1 MNLNNESSS
10 LKEFS
15 LEELVKMNGD
25 AMAVMDEV
33 PYQPIVYA
41 VPVEWLESW
50 KKLLDN
56 AVRFQP
62 TLYGHLAPLATQ
74 EQLQKQEMQLKVDL
88 GIAKREILKRIEIME
103 KQDGSSREK
112 FFFDLSEMQSSALKE
127 MQEEYDRQSKKSK
140 RYLWMTILVSAV
152 LSALVCGVFLLL
164 AA

>member
-15 LEELVKMNGD
+15 LEEQMKMNGE
-25 AMAVMDEV
+25 AMEDIDEV

-74 EQLQKQEMQLKVDL
+74 EQLQKQEMQLKAEL

-103 KQDGSSREK
+103 KQGGSSREK
-112 FFFDLSEMQSSALKE
+112 FFSELSKLHSSTLREMREESA
-127 MQEEYDRQSKKSK
+127 RQGRKQT
-140 RYLWMTILVSAV
+140 RFLWATTLASAV
-152 LSALVCGVFLLL
+152 LSALVCGGFLLL

>member
-1 MNLNNESSS
+1 MNLNNESGSS
-10 LKEFS
+10 REFS
-15 LEELVKMNGD
+15 IEELVKMNGD

-41 VPVEWLESW
+41 VPAEWLESW

-62 TLYGHLAPLATQ
+62 TLYGQITPLATQ
-74 EQLQKQEMQLKVDL
+74 EQLQKQEMQLKAEL
-88 GIAKREILKRIEIME
+88 GIAKREILKRIEVVE

-112 FFFDLSEMQSSALKE
+112 FFFDLSEMHSSALKE

-140 RYLWMTILVSAV
+140 RYLWMTILASAV

>member
-1 MNLNNESSS
+1 MNLKNESSS
-10 LKEFS
+10 SQEFS

-41 VPVEWLESW
+41 VPAEWLESW

-56 AVRFQP
+56 AMRFQP
-62 TLYGHLAPLATQ
+62 TLYGQITPLATQ
-74 EQLQKQEMQLKVDL
+74 EQLQKQEMQMKAEL

-112 FFFDLSEMQSSALKE
+112 FFSDLSEMQSSALKE
-127 MQEEYDRQSKKSK
+127 MREEYDRQSKKNK
-140 RYLWMTILVSAV
+140 RYLWVTMLASAV
-152 LSALVCGVFLLL
+152 LSALVCGGFLLL

>member
-1 MNLNNESSS
+1 MNLNNESRSS
-10 LKEFS
+10 QEFS

-41 VPVEWLESW
+41 VPREWLESW
-50 KKLLDN
+50 RILLEQ
-56 AVRFQP
+56 AVQFQP
-62 TLYGHLAPLATQ
+62 TLYGMITPLATQ
-74 EQLQKQEMQLKVDL
+74 EQLQKQEMQMKAEL

-103 KQDGSSREK
+103 KQGGSSREK
-112 FFFDLSEMQSSALKE
+112 FFSELSKLHSGTLREMREESA
-127 MQEEYDRQSKKSK
+127 RQGRKQT
-140 RYLWMTILVSAV
+140 RFLWMTIWASAV